1 MFSYS
6 LSYMV
11 RVISCNLAWILEPVK
26 FSLLPLIYKFWTFFV
41 NPSLML
47 FLFVTTHNL
56 SLADTLMLC
65 VIVSEGLLLS
75 FKLLK
80 EPKLFQ
86 ILSWFF
92 SVSSTLFRFLRLKLS
107 FKLLC
112 YFFTDWQSL
121 PTFFK
126 HRMVMNN
133 VRSSERSDIKYW
145 YYDWMP
151 FPTYK
156 GLDQCDCESSLEETP
171 ECNLFIMGQHST
183 FDRKF
188 FWVAIFTT
196 TNPHKR
202 WCDFLIH
209 SESCPCLTFSSL
221 FCRQGT
227 IPCPFSAARVP
238 STLRHSHFASSLT
251 TVFSDPDLHS
261 SYSKFQVSWAFILFQ
276 MFCSEAEALCN
287 ISWQILRWSIVSLSP
302 SNQAGGPHLVVCLRL
317 LPSTC
322 SANLHICR
330 QSPLW
335 QAHI

>member
-11 RVISCNLAWILEPVK
+11 RVICCNLAWILEPVK

-183 FDRKF
+183 FDVRF
-188 FWVAIFTT
+188 FGWQYLRQQTLINADVIFLYIV
-196 TNPHKR
+196 N
-202 WCDFLIH
+202 
-209 SESCPCLTFSSL
+209 
-221 FCRQGT
+221 
-227 IPCPFSAARVP
+227 RVP
-238 STLRHSHFASSLT
+238 AWLSVPCSVDRVQSRVHSVPPGSRLPYGTRTSPVLLQLSSATLTYIPRIPSSKSHEHLF
-251 TVFSDPDLHS
+251 
-261 SYSKFQVSWAFILFQ
+261 YSK
-276 MFCSEAEALCN
+276 CS
-287 ISWQILRWSIVSLSP
+287 VP
-302 SNQAGGPHLVVCLRL
+302 RL
-317 LPSTC
+317 KPYVTF
-322 SANLHICR
+322 R
-330 QSPLW
+330 DK
-335 QAHI
+335 